1 MIYYFVKYF
10 VKLEALYKC
19 KTLSS
24 FYNIMALQITLSDYT
39 HTHTYSDIYEAC
51 RPVYTHTHTYIYMNN
66 FSIHQKLT
74 QHCKSTILQ

>member
-19 KTLSS
+19 KILSS

-39 HTHTYSDIYEAC
+39 HTHTL
-51 RPVYTHTHTYIYMNN
+51 THVFRYI
-66 FSIHQKLT
+66 
-74 QHCKSTILQ
+74 

>member
-1 MIYYFVKYF
+1 MIYYFVKSF

-24 FYNIMALQITLSDYT
+24 FYNFMTLQITLSEYTHT

-51 RPVYTHTHTYIYMNN
+51 RPVYIHIHIYIYIYESLLYIPETNTT
-66 FSIHQKLT
+66 L
-74 QHCKSTILQ
+74 

>member
-24 FYNIMALQITLSDYT
+24 FYNIMALQITLI
-39 HTHTYSDIYEAC
+39 HIHIYIFI
-51 RPVYTHTHTYIYMNN
+51 YI
-66 FSIHQKLT
+66 
-74 QHCKSTILQ
+74 

>member
-24 FYNIMALQITLSDYT
+24 FYNIMALQIILSD
-39 HTHTYSDIYEAC
+39 
-51 RPVYTHTHTYIYMNN
+51 THTYIYI
-66 FSIHQKLT
+66 FIY
-74 QHCKSTILQ
+74 I

>member
-1 MIYYFVKYF
+1 MIYYFVKSV

-39 HTHTYSDIYEAC
+39 HTHIF
-51 RPVYTHTHTYIYMNN
+51 RYI
-66 FSIHQKLT
+66 
-74 QHCKSTILQ
+74 

>member
-19 KTLSS
+19 KILSS

-39 HTHTYSDIYEAC
+39 HTHTHTHTYSDIYEAG
-51 RPVYTHTHTYIYMNN
+51 RPVYIHTHIYI
-66 FSIHQKLT
+66 
-74 QHCKSTILQ
+74 

>member
-24 FYNIMALQITLSDYT
+24 FYNIMALQITLSD
-39 HTHTYSDIYEAC
+39 
-51 RPVYTHTHTYIYMNN
+51 THTYIY
-66 FSIHQKLT
+66 IHIYMKHAGLY
-74 QHCKSTILQ
+74 IYIYI